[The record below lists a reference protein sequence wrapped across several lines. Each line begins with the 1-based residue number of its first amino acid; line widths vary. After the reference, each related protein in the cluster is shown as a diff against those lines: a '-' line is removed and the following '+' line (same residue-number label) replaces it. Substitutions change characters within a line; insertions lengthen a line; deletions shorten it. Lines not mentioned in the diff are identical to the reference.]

1 MLNGISQRSKKGL
14 KRDRPEQSG
23 TVTEPERTEPARGR
37 GHSENIKSKAW
48 HRAGEVSIRK
58 LPSETLRGYPPS
70 NGRQAMAEGT
80 GRGQPFPIVQLLRNF
95 FPECDRALGGRG
107 RSGGLF
113 IITIHLTR
121 DSLLPIPQNSLH
133 NRQLVSVTVSVG
145 SALSHGIKGHRCN
158 VLKPVSRLLGN
169 PIDRR
174 TVD

>member
-1 MLNGISQRSKKGL
+1 MQGVWAMLNGISGRSKKGL
-14 KRDRPEQSG
+14 KRDKPEQSG

-107 RSGGLF
+107 RSGGPLYN
-113 IITIHLTR
+113 HYSPHTR
-121 DSLLPIPQNSLH
+121 FPFAHPSD
-133 NRQLVSVTVSVG
+133 
-145 SALSHGIKGHRCN
+145 
-158 VLKPVSRLLGN
+158 
-169 PIDRR
+169 
-174 TVD
+174 